1 LREPQRV
8 SPHELERGIRLRGR
22 IVRPF
27 LFGQTNTSA
36 ATPLG
41 FSVPPLRL
49 RGEWWYKQKT
59 VVGDRVDKPA
69 PTISLST
76 PAALATPAVALQSSL
91 GDAEFSSRVIRSG
104 EFYLTRAEPPAD
116 SGVVRFVEGIFT
128 PEVIHLG
135 KSRSR
140 ARFVTAIKRKNPL
153 CLLNP
158 LVFQVSW

>member
-1 LREPQRV
+1 MNLKVACACAVAWSAV
-8 SPHELERGIRLRGR
+8 SCS
-22 IVRPF
+22 
-27 LFGQTNTSA
+27 GQTNTST

-41 FSVPPLRL
+41 FSVPPMRL
-49 RGEWWYKQKT
+49 RGEL
-59 VVGDRVDKPA
+59 VVETENDVGGTNSDKAA

-76 PAALATPAVALQSSL
+76 PAAVETPSVALQSSL
-91 GDAEFSSRVIRSG
+91 SDAEFSSRVIRSG

-135 KSRSR
+135 KVQV
-140 ARFVTAIKRKNPL
+140 ACPIVTAIKRKNPL

>member
-1 LREPQRV
+1 MNLKAACACAVAWLAV
-8 SPHELERGIRLRGR
+8 SCS
-22 IVRPF
+22 
-27 LFGQTNTSA
+27 GQTNTSA
-36 ATPLG
+36 ATRLS

-49 RGEWWYKQKT
+49 RGEL
-59 VVGDRVDKPA
+59 VVGTENPFGDTNSDKA
-69 PTISLST
+69 TPTISLT
-76 PAALATPAVALQSSL
+76 PPTAVAPPSVALQSSL

-135 KSRSR
+135 KVQV
-140 ARFVTAIKRKNPL
+140 ACPIVTAIKRKNPL

-158 LVFQVSW
+158 LVFQISW